1 MLLKKTTIYFAFFK
15 HTSTFYNCSCFHF
28 LRRYFEFPAA
38 LLLSILER
46 CAWVH
51 FKHWEVSS
59 TGSQGCILHFAVG
72 HLCHLCCGSVH
83 FWGVGWKCAFFGGRL
98 EVYIFRVIWPHT
110 GFRLGKPVNFRI
122 CNISWIRNWFKAV
135 QSDTRY
141 ICLIIMRNRAN
152 QQLSRKEYAHISA
165 GGFQKSS

>member
-83 FWGVGWKCAFFGGRL
+83 FWGVGWKCAFLGGWL
-98 EVYIFRVIWPHT
+98 EVCIFWGSVGSVHFSGYLTTYWLP
-110 GFRLGKPVNFRI
+110 
-122 CNISWIRNWFKAV
+122 SWQA
-135 QSDTRY
+135 S
-141 ICLIIMRNRAN
+141 
-152 QQLSRKEYAHISA
+152 QL
-165 GGFQKSS
+165 QNM